1 MELNIGSNIIK
12 NTNGVLSV
20 EGEKQIYLEIGEKD
34 KQLLLTMDIFD
45 SKGEHIAKLRRNAWV
60 FNNKNRFEIT
70 TNPKSLKLIDK
81 KTNLVV
87 VEINVVGKNKVEI
100 LHGKFYTHKGNLLE
114 ITPNY
119 WRINKSIKMSNNV
132 FDNSGTAVSIK

>member
-60 FNNKNRFEIT
+60 FNNK
-70 TNPKSLKLIDK
+70 K
-81 KTNLVV
+81 
-87 VEINVVGKNKVEI
+87 
-100 LHGKFYTHKGNLLE
+100 
-114 ITPNY
+114 
-119 WRINKSIKMSNNV
+119 
-132 FDNSGTAVSIK
+132 